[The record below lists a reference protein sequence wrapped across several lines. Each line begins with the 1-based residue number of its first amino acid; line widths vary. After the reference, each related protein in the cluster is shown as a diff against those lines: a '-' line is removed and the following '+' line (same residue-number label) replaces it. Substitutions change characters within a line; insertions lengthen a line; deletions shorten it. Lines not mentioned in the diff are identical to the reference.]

1 MDLISVARMCHRQ
14 TETIRKRRHRSG
26 DGSGWTKMGLLTAV
40 LIGVLLQCDFQQAAD
55 WLLGRRRNRVSWQQP
70 LAKPELVVVLEQLF
84 LSMSVEE
91 VFDLEDAETSPLGAA
106 QYRLAVE
113 WAHDR
118 KLASWVRSKNEECG
132 TPVRTAA
139 MAIKMRELS
148 LARGDQPPLH
158 FGPHSPNSM
167 KCWAYR
173 WRRRNGCRIS
183 ALRKSEPAS
192 PEEALTKA
200 TPLSFTSGLLADTDG
215 LTRPMTMHAHLRF
228 RRWKRFPGAV
238 SDPPPKVLQS
248 IHFY

>member
-26 DGSGWTKMGLLTAV
+26 DGSGWTKLGLLTAV

-91 VFDLEDAETSPLGAA
+91 VLDLEDAETSPLGAA

-118 KLASWVRSKNEECG
+118 KLASWVRSKNDS
-132 TPVRTAA
+132 AA
-139 MAIKMRELS
+139 L
-148 LARGDQPPLH
+148 L
-158 FGPHSPNSM
+158 
-167 KCWAYR
+167 
-173 WRRRNGCRIS
+173 S
-183 ALRKSEPAS
+183 ALPQWLRRCENSHL
-192 PEEALTKA
+192 PEVT
-200 TPLSFTSGLLADTDG
+200 SHHCTSGLTART
-215 LTRPMTMHAHLRF
+215 A
-228 RRWKRFPGAV
+228 
-238 SDPPPKVLQS
+238 
-248 IHFY
+248 